1 MERVWKIKYWLGIG
15 YSKKFKYGSSW
26 VQVHAKLYQRTFAA
40 LAKWFI
46 ATKVWNICVYYNAKF
61 SMATEFYHVMSF
73 KSINIVFE
81 TGKYHSWPNTLPFRV
96 GYWGANTRTPGSDP
110 STRSSPI
117 LSLSSLSLVIRQRK
131 PSATWAFNNHSALN
145 YWSSNST
152 ATHNWSFIHE
162 IEIAWW
168 GYETSGQN
176 CFSNWFQ
183 RV

>member
-1 MERVWKIKYWLGIG
+1 MKNQVLVGYQVFKKIQVRGELGSG
-15 YSKKFKYGSSW
+15 P
-26 VQVHAKLYQRTFAA
+26 LYQRTFAA

-46 ATKVWNICVYYNAKF
+46 DTKVWNICVYYNAKF

-117 LSLSSLSLVIRQRK
+117 LISD
-131 PSATWAFNNHSALN
+131 
-145 YWSSNST
+145 
-152 ATHNWSFIHE
+152 
-162 IEIAWW
+162 
-168 GYETSGQN
+168 
-176 CFSNWFQ
+176 
-183 RV
+183 